1 MKNEWPA
8 VCPSGEF
15 TSMINWV
22 VPAGTTATNGTFNTV
37 RVWSATAT
45 VVVAIWVRV
54 PPGNVPVV
62 CVYRRTLIGWVVPV
76 PAALAVSIP
85 KETEVTL

>member
-1 MKNEWPA
+1 
-8 VCPSGEF
+8 
-15 TSMINWV
+15 MINCV
-22 VPAGTTATNGTFNTV
+22 VPAGTTAASGTLNTV
-37 RVWSATAT
+37 LVWSATFT

-85 KETEVTL
+85 NETEVTL